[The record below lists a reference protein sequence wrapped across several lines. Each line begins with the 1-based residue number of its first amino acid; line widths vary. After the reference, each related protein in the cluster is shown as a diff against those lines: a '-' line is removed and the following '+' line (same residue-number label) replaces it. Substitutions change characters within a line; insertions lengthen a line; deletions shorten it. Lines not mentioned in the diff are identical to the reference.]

1 MMKEINAV
9 FKGVK
14 ETKYFFET
22 DEAQKREMI
31 FNKANKSLI
40 EDFDLFGKESI
51 GRLFRLKYF
60 TEVISDRDIHILCD
74 MERL

>member
-1 MMKEINAV
+1 MKEKIAV

-14 ETKYFFET
+14 ETKYLFET
-22 DEAQKREMI
+22 DEIPKRDML

-40 EDFDLFGKESI
+40 EDFDLYGKASV
-51 GRLFRLKYF
+51 GQLFRLKYF
-60 TEVISDRDIHILCD
+60 IEAISDRDIYILCD

>member
-1 MMKEINAV
+1 
-9 FKGVK
+9 
-14 ETKYFFET
+14 
-22 DEAQKREMI
+22 MI

-60 TEVISDRDIHILCD
+60 TEAISDRDIHILCD